1 MVKWTHKGGTM
12 QFLAIRGRLVFD
24 HEGEGKVTFV
34 VSQQEASKLSEIPT
48 EEVLKITVET
58 ED

>member
-1 MVKWTHKGGTM
+1 M

-48 EEVLKITVET
+48 EEVLKITVEN
-58 ED
+58 E

>member
-1 MVKWTHKGGTM
+1 M

-24 HEGEGKVTFV
+24 SEGEGKVTFV

-48 EEVLKITVET
+48 ETLLTVAIE
-58 ED
+58 EANG